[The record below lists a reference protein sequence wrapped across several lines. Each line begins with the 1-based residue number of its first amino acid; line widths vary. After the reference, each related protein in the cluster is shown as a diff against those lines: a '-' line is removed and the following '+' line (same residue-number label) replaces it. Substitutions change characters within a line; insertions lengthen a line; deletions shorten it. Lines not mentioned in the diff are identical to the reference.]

1 MKRSPRAA
9 LFALAAALHRASA
22 AVCVALVLLLLGAE
36 LAIVLLRYC
45 LGMGF
50 LQLQD
55 FAAYVFATLV
65 ALGLPV
71 ALAADRHVRVDV
83 LRERQG
89 ERLRR
94 RTDAA
99 GIVLLLL
106 PAFALT
112 LWLVMPEVR
121 YAWSIREG
129 SRETGGL
136 GGVWLVK
143 SVLPLACVLMLV
155 QGVALLFGAPT
166 ADDGTGGTAGSS
178 EATGKTGTTGA
189 AVDVGTAGT
198 GGERI
203 GGHGVPER
211 GA

>member
-1 MKRSPRAA
+1 MSRSPREA
-9 LFALAAALHRASA
+9 LFALAATLHRTSA
-22 AVCVALVLLLLGAE
+22 AVCVALVLLLLGTE

-50 LQLQD
+50 LPLQD

-83 LRERQG
+83 WRERQG
-89 ERLRR
+89 ERRRR

-106 PAFALT
+106 PAFGLT

-155 QGVALLFGAPT
+155 QGVALLLGAP
-166 ADDGTGGTAGSS
+166 
-178 EATGKTGTTGA
+178 
-189 AVDVGTAGT
+189 AVGERAPD
-198 GGERI
+198 GGES
-203 GGHGVPER
+203 ER
-211 GA
+211 VE